1 MSREAGVGVVEVT
14 LDSDPA
20 LEQIERIATELDGVT
35 VGAGSVNQS
44 EQVIEARGAGAQF
57 IVSPVFSTRVAQAC
71 VEAGVPYF
79 PGAATPTEIQTALD
93 GGALAVKVFP
103 AEQLGGPPFI
113 RAAMSPLGEPLLMPT
128 GGVTLHNARQYLD
141 AGAACLG
148 VGSSLFRPQPT
159 DKSDSTFEE
168 ELRAWIEA
176 VSG

>member
-1 MSREAGVGVVEVT
+1 VT
-14 LDSDPA
+14 LDSDRA
-20 LEQIERIATELDGVT
+20 LEQIERVATEFDGVT

-44 EQVIEARGAGAQF
+44 EQVIEAHGAGAQF
-57 IVSPVFSTRVAQAC
+57 IVSPVFSEGVAETCA
-71 VEAGVPYF
+71 EADLPYF

-113 RAAMSPLGEPLLMPT
+113 RAIMSPLGRPPLMPT

-148 VGSSLFRPQPT
+148 VGTSLFKPEHVGQ
-159 DKSDSTFEE
+159 SAHAFEE
-168 ELRAWIEA
+168 ELNAWIEA
-176 VSG
+176 VSK